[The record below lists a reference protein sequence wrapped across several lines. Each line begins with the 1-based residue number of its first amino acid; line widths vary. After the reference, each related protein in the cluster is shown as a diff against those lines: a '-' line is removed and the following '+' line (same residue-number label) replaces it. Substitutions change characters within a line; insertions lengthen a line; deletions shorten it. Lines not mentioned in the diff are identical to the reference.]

1 MEITE
6 ITSKHRAFVPRHESG
21 DASSLSR
28 SDHMNS
34 STKGAISSKEMLR
47 RRAFNFCCNA
57 LNSDASSSSIS
68 TTISF
73 REPRVVTARVRL
85 SNSFSISSP
94 TPSLSGRCKNCF
106 NSALVFGK
114 FLNCSLKTAEGKV
127 FGKFVNCSIKTVEA
141 KDSSKDSSDSSDS
154 SDELELERG
163 LQDLGLSVLSDD
175 VLMVSSSAK
184 SFGGKLGEGTPAGT
198 LAKSR
203 KTSIGKFEF
212 VRFRVSHISHQFLI
226 ISRFEI
232 PIYCSW
238 TKNTNPAVYD
248 RFNIQDFSRCC
259 RTLRGFATRC
269 QAKRSWFSN
278 N

>member
-6 ITSKHRAFVPRHESG
+6 ITSKHRAFVPRHEPG

-114 FLNCSLKTAEGKV
+114 FLNCSLKTFEGKVFGKFVICSIKTVEGKV

-141 KDSSKDSSDSSDS
+141 KDSSKDSSDSSD
-154 SDELELERG
+154 ELELERG
-163 LQDLGLSVLSDD
+163 LDLGLSVLH

-198 LAKSR
+198 LAKNR
-203 KTSIGKFEF
+203 KTFMGKFQF
-212 VRFRVSHISHQFLI
+212 VRFRLSHISHQF
-226 ISRFEI
+226 
-232 PIYCSW
+232 
-238 TKNTNPAVYD
+238 
-248 RFNIQDFSRCC
+248 
-259 RTLRGFATRC
+259 
-269 QAKRSWFSN
+269 
-278 N
+278 